1 MGSISFIFK
10 SKEKGKKLHERG
22 RALYKLGEYQEAEQ
36 MFCEAVQRYEETHG
50 KDHPTT
56 LDCKHGL
63 AWTLYQQEKYREAED
78 IFHKT
83 MGGCEKILGNDH
95 SAMLD
100 SKHGLA
106 WALYKQKYQESEYI
120 FHKTVRGC
128 EKKHGKD
135 HPAMLDCKHG
145 LAQTLYKRQKY
156 QKAERIFHGAVGKHE
171 KILGQDHPAALD
183 SKHGLAW
190 TLYKQ
195 QNYQQAEDVF
205 YQTMGG
211 CEKIH
216 GQNHPA
222 TFDCKHG
229 LACTLYKQEKYQ
241 EAETIFCQI
250 VQECEKILGKGH
262 PNMLDHKHR
271 LANTLY
277 KQEKCQEAEEILH
290 GVVQEREKII
300 GMNHPKTLDSK
311 RLLQEVLHTA
321 DSSAIMNDTPTISVK
336 RLGAFFPGPNDRQF
350 PYTDSEIYQISA
362 LLKQFNFSWSRVPRT
377 YVVLR
382 TIDCLHLLDEFI
394 DFGFSDYWFPVNES
408 SVPDNLNPK
417 MRARFI
423 DAQQLVLSKSMD
435 LEKSEDGRHHYFKGD
450 EPLPFESKGTLGA
463 GGFGQVDKVLSLIS
477 FKEYARKRVPRKAA
491 LSGRGTEAMKGIVAE
506 IEIIKKLKH
515 RHIVEFVGSY
525 TDRRYLGLIV
535 SPVAEMDFST
545 YLKKAESPQHAE
557 IQTFFGCLATA
568 LQFLHDSQIRHKDIK
583 PGNILI
589 DRGNILFTDFGLALD
604 FADASCST
612 TAGMVNGVTRRYCA
626 PEVTLHE
633 PRNTSSDIWSLGVVF
648 LEMTVVLKGK
658 TIKWMDDYLET
669 HGSQQV
675 FARSNPV
682 GLEELLAELK
692 YIGSPSSNEVLGWI
706 QHMLQEDRALR
717 LTAAHLVT
725 LITSHYFDGTMDAVF
740 CGICCLPRD
749 NEFSNTSDELD
760 DYEI

>member
-10 SKEKGKKLHERG
+10 SKKTGKKRHELA
-22 RALYKLGEYQEAEQ
+22 RALYKLGEYQEAEE
-36 MFCEAVQRYEETHG
+36 MFCKAAQRYKETHG
-50 KDHPTT
+50 KHHPTT

-83 MGGCEKILGNDH
+83 MEGCEKILGNDH

-106 WALYKQKYQESEYI
+106 WALYKQGKYQESEDI
-120 FHKTVRGC
+120 FHKAVIVC

-135 HPAMLDCKHG
+135 HPATLDCKHG

-156 QKAERIFHGAVGKHE
+156 Q
-171 KILGQDHPAALD
+171 
-183 SKHGLAW
+183 
-190 TLYKQ
+190 
-195 QNYQQAEDVF
+195 QAKDVF
-205 YQTMGG
+205 YQTMGRY
-211 CEKIH
+211 EKIH

-250 VQECEKILGKGH
+250 VQECERILGKGH

-290 GVVQEREKII
+290 GVVQEREKIL

-321 DSSAIMNDTPTISVK
+321 GPPAIMNDTPTISVK
-336 RLGAFFPGPNDRQF
+336 RLGAFFPGPSDRQF

-362 LLKQFNFSWSRVPRT
+362 LLEQFNISWSRVPRT

-408 SVPDNLNPK
+408 SVPDSLNPK

-435 LEKSEDGRHHYFKGD
+435 LEKSEGGRHHYFKGD

-491 LSGRGTEAMKGIVAE
+491 LGGRGTEAVKGIVAE
-506 IEIIKKLKH
+506 IEIMKKLKH

-568 LQFLHDSQIRHKDIK
+568 FQFLHDSQIRHKDIK
-583 PGNILI
+583 PGNILV

-658 TIKWMDDYLET
+658 KIKWMDDYFET

-675 FARSNPV
+675 FARSNPA
-682 GLEELLAELK
+682 GLEEFLAELK

-706 QHMLQEDRALR
+706 QQMLQEDRALR

-749 NEFSNTSDELD
+749 NEFSDTSDELD